1 MPVDPRNRELAD
13 LLVRY
18 SLGVQAGENLLVEAN
33 GVDARELM
41 KEVVTAAL
49 DRGANVYWNLLDDG
63 VLRRALIA
71 GGEAQIAALA
81 KHDLARMRDMQCYI
95 AVRGAD
101 NVSELGDV
109 DPAKKALYQKHYV
122 RPVHLETRVRHT
134 RWVVL
139 RYPND
144 AMAQL
149 AGRSREAFADFYFR
163 VCTLDYGRMS
173 RAMDPLAALMAR
185 TDRVTITGP
194 GTELRFSIK
203 GIPAVKCDGKVN
215 IPDGEV
221 YTSPVR
227 ESVNGTIR
235 YNCRSLYEGVVFPN
249 VALRFEGGRVIHS
262 ATDGDSRKLSEIL
275 DRDDGARYIGE
286 FSFGLNPHITE
297 PILDTLFD
305 EKISGSIH
313 TALGNAYDDADNGN
327 RSGVHWDLVLSQ
339 RPESGG
345 GEIRFDDRLIRK
357 DGRFVLPELEGLNP
371 EKLA

>member
-235 YNCRSLYEGVVFPN
+235 YNCRSLYEGIVFPN
-249 VALRFEGGRVIHS
+249 VALRFENGRVVHS
-262 ATDGDSRKLSEIL
+262 ATDGDSRRLSEIL
-275 DRDDGARYIGE
+275 DRDDGARYLGE

-305 EKISGSIH
+305 EKIAGSIH